1 LQENFDRFNNAL
13 YKEKEMADFRR
24 CIFVLATLAL
34 LLGTAVTASAQ
45 GTAFQCTANAGVP
58 PLLRSEGVTEKAGD
72 VVLNCVGGTP
82 TDTGRNV
89 ATANIQIFLNTSVT
103 SRILDTA
110 TSSTEALLTIDEQP
124 PAGQNLCGIIN
135 GAQIGAGLG
144 LLCNVQGRGGAGGT
158 YVGSTN
164 TYRGQLAGSN
174 SIVFLGVPID
184 PPGTTQAA
192 RVIRITNVR
201 ANASALGV
209 AGGNAPPTPL
219 IEVISASG
227 STSVPINNP
236 QQTVGFIQRGL
247 TTTLTAGGPFQQC
260 FSVTGGDGGSV
271 TFTEGFATAFKFRTI
286 SALGVPVIGA
296 GTPAEQDTPGAIFE
310 SESQFYNPNFAAPYN
325 VAGLADFATRLKIV
339 FAGVPAG
346 ITLAVPLAPTGAPN
360 FPTLT
365 LQLITSESG
374 AYVAATSGTVTLDT
388 NGNGVAVYE
397 VTGESPTINE
407 SISIPISVTYTA
419 NPGANS
425 PALGSAQGSGSFA
438 PTSTAADWTSAS
450 ATDPIPRFINDGT
463 LGLLFTVNKCATH
476 LLFPFVTNE
485 VGFDT
490 GIAISNTSM
499 DQYGTSIQHGTCDL
513 FWYGANAPAKNTTPD
528 IAAGSTWAST
538 AMVMAPNFQGYVIAD
553 CQFQYAHGFAFVTR
567 VGAVDIAMGYLA
579 LVIPDPP
586 SPRQPNPFDCNNAA
600 GTTVNCNAGS
610 GEQLGM

>member
-1 LQENFDRFNNAL
+1 
-13 YKEKEMADFRR
+13 MADFRR
-24 CIFVLATLAL
+24 CTIVLASLAL
-34 LLGTAVTASAQ
+34 LLGMVATASAQ
-45 GTAFQCTANAGVP
+45 TAFQCTANAGVP

-82 TDTGRNV
+82 TDTGRNIP
-89 ATANIQIFLNTSVT
+89 TANIQIFLNTSVT
-103 SRILDTA
+103 SRILDTTENA
-110 TSSTEALLTIDEQP
+110 TEAILMIDEPSVADQMP
-124 PAGQNLCGIIN
+124 CTAITGCNNP
-135 GAQIGAGLG
+135 GLG
-144 LLCNVQGRGGAGGT
+144 GNAQNSYKAGAF
-158 YVGSTN
+158 N
-164 TYRGQLAGSN
+164 IFQGQLAGSN

-184 PPGTTQAA
+184 PPGTTEAA

-236 QQTVGFIQRGL
+236 QQTVGFIQKGL
-247 TTTLTAGGPFQQC
+247 TTTVTSGGPFQQC
-260 FSVTGGDGGSV
+260 FSQTNANGGSV

-286 SALGVPVIGA
+286 DSAGNPVRGA
-296 GTPAEQDTPGAIFE
+296 GTPAAQDVPGTIYE
-310 SESQFYNPNFAAPYN
+310 SESQFYNPAFTGTYAG
-325 VAGLADFATRLKIV
+325 AGLADFATRLKIV
-339 FAGVPAG
+339 FSGVPAG
-346 ITLAVPLAPTGAPN
+346 ITLTVPLVQQGATTTSLTV
-360 FPTLT
+360 TLV
-365 LQLITSESG
+365 TSESG
-374 AYVAATSGTVTLDT
+374 AYVAATSGTVTLDS

-397 VTGESPTINE
+397 VTDESPTVAE
-407 SISIPISVTYTA
+407 SVTIPITVSYTA

-438 PTSTAADWTSAS
+438 PTSTASDWTSAS
-450 ATDPIPRFINDGT
+450 ATYPIPRFINDGT

-476 LLFPFVTNE
+476 LLFPFVTNQ

-490 GIAISNTSM
+490 GLAISNTSM
-499 DQYGTSIQHGTCDL
+499 DQYGTSVQHGTCTL
-513 FWYGANAPAKNTTPD
+513 NWFGANQPAANTTPD

-538 AMVMAPNFQGYVIAD
+538 AMAMAPNFQGYVIAD

-579 LVIPDPP
+579 LIIPDPP
-586 SPRQPNPFDCNNAA
+586 SPRAPNPFDCNNAN
-600 GTTVNCNAGS
+600 GTTLNCNAGS

>member
-1 LQENFDRFNNAL
+1 
-13 YKEKEMADFRR
+13 MADFRR
-24 CIFVLATLAL
+24 CTIVLASLAL
-34 LLGTAVTASAQ
+34 LLGMVATASAQ
-45 GTAFQCTANAGVP
+45 TAFQCTANAGVP

-89 ATANIQIFLNTSVT
+89 PTANIQIFLNTSVT
-103 SRILDTA
+103 SRILDT
-110 TSSTEALLTIDEQP
+110 TNSSTEALLTIDEQA
-124 PAGQNLCGIIN
+124 PAGQILCGSIN
-135 GAQIGAGLG
+135 GATATGALASG
-144 LLCNVQGRGGAGGT
+144 CNDAGQGGAGGT
-158 YVGSTN
+158 YVGHTN
-164 TYRGQLAGSN
+164 TFRGQLAGSN

-184 PPGTTQAA
+184 PPGSTQAA
-192 RVIRITNVR
+192 RVIRITNIR

-247 TTTLTAGGPFQQC
+247 TTTVTAGGPFQQC
-260 FSVTGGDGGSV
+260 FSQTDADGGSV
-271 TFTEGFATAFKFRTI
+271 TFTEGFATAFKYRSI
-286 SALGVPVIGA
+286 DSNGAPVLGA
-296 GTPAEQDTPGAIFE
+296 ATPAAQDVPGTIYE
-310 SESQFYNPNFAAPYN
+310 SESQFYNPAFAAPYN

-339 FAGVPAG
+339 FSGVPAG
-346 ITLAVPLAPTGAPN
+346 IKLSVPLTADNHVGGTSPVPA
-360 FPTLT
+360 TLT
-365 LQLITSESG
+365 VTLVTSETG
-374 AYVAATSGTVTLDT
+374 AYVAASSGTVTLDS

-397 VTGESPTINE
+397 VTQESPTNQE
-407 SISIPISVTYTA
+407 SVTIPITVSYTA

-438 PTSTAADWTSAS
+438 PTSTASDWTSAS
-450 ATDPIPRFINDGT
+450 ATYPIPRFINDGT

-476 LLFPFVTNE
+476 LLFPFVTNQA
-485 VGFDT
+485 GFDT
-490 GIAISNTSM
+490 GLAISNTSM
-499 DQYGTSIQHGTCDL
+499 DQYGTSVQHGTCTL
-513 FWYGANAPAKNTTPD
+513 NWFGANQPAANDTPD

-538 AMVMAPNFQGYVIAD
+538 ALAMAPNFQGYVIAD

-586 SPRQPNPFDCNNAA
+586 SPRSPNPFDCNTAS